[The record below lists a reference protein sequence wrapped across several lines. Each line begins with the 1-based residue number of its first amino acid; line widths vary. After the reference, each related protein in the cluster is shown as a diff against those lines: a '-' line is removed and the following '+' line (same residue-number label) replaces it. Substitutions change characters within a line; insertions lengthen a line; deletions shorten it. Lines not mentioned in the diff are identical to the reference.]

1 MGPRIY
7 DEIEKMQRMVPFLI
21 ETRLSKII
29 RVAKSGA
36 YQEKRKQMTE
46 EERWLCEELVS
57 LLSSWRE
64 TIMD

>member
-1 MGPRIY
+1 
-7 DEIEKMQRMVPFLI
+7 
-21 ETRLSKII
+21 
-29 RVAKSGA
+29 VAKSGA
-36 YQEKRKQMTE
+36 YQEKRKQMTK